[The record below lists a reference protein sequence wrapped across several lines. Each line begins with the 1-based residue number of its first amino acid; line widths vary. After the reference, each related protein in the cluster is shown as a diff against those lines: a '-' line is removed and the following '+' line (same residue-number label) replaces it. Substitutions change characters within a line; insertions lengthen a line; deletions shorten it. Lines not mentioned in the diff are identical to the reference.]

1 MRQVFS
7 SPRLENVERVAQL
20 LREQGIEVRVSN
32 GRSYKGA
39 RRGTFSYRESA
50 NEDPPAAVW
59 VVKSEDQP
67 QAREILR
74 EAGLLDSG
82 RSPTRY
88 LDVSST
94 QFRDAGVEALARKRA
109 FRLRAGLMLG
119 IAIALAF
126 GLMAWHRTGTTDA
139 PVAAAPAQAPAA
151 ATDDTVFDPQAALD
165 GKRYVVATPSAL
177 AAMLIDAE
185 LKAHDAKTVC
195 LSVDAA
201 DPTQTVL
208 AKLGAAEGRELVPQ
222 SSCAD
227 ATAALTI
234 AVSDYR
240 TDGSGTG
247 SVALELRDTGPGGK
261 PRSERRTLEVR
272 RDDER
277 WDILKAASR

>member
-7 SPRLENVERVAQL
+7 SPRLENVERVAEL
-20 LREQGIEVRVSN
+20 LREQGIEVRVTN
-32 GRSYKGA
+32 GRSYRGA

-67 QAREILR
+67 QARDILR

-88 LDVSST
+88 IDVSSP
-94 QFRDAGVEALARKRA
+94 QFRDAGIEALARKRA

-126 GLMAWHRTGTTDA
+126 GLMAWHRAGPADA
-139 PVAAAPAQAPAA
+139 PVATAPVQAPAA

-165 GKRYVVATPSAL
+165 GKRYAVATPSAL

-185 LKAHDAKTVC
+185 LEAHDAKTVC

-208 AKLGAAEGRELVPQ
+208 AQLKAAEGRALVPH
-222 SSCAD
+222 SSCAGA
-227 ATAALTI
+227 ATALTI
-234 AVSDYR
+234 AVADYR

-247 SVALELRDTGPGGK
+247 SVVLELRDTGADGK

-277 WDILKAASR
+277 WDILKVASR